1 MRLIAVWRTSYGSM
15 IFLDVPLSFDSTF
28 NLHTIFVCHIVIL
41 QLFSITGSNVMMSAC
56 ACETGGGVDDAA
68 KDNKNRYH

>member
-1 MRLIAVWRTSYGSM
+1 MGVRM